1 VIGESVKNQHLRM
14 ASLSSAERTKES
26 LSTLTL
32 EDVSEFELKSDTGR
46 QPLGFR
52 FGS

>member
-1 VIGESVKNQHLRM
+1 M
-14 ASLSSAERTKES
+14 ASLSSAERTKEA

-32 EDVSEFELKSDTGR
+32 DDVLEFELKKDAGR
-46 QPLGFR
+46 QQLGFR